1 MTHLKSIFKQDIT
14 RPIEGVIKADDDEH
28 LLREV
33 REYVFTDEVRKKLT
47 QNFIDYYNEY
57 AGINGVWI
65 SGFFGSGKSHLLK
78 MLSLLLENR
87 ALDGHNA
94 ADLLC
99 EKVDDAL
106 LKAELQRAAGIPS
119 RSILFNI
126 DQKADIISKDQEDA
140 VLSVFVKVFN
150 EMQGYYPKL
159 GYVAEL
165 ERDLDNEGLYDAF
178 KAAFQK
184 TDPKGR
190 SWEQRRN
197 RLKMAGGEFA
207 SALAT
212 VKGIAKEEAARY
224 IDRYRDDYK
233 VSIETFAVMV
243 KDYIDQQEPGFRLN
257 FFVDEV
263 GQYIADNTKLMTNLQ
278 TIAESL
284 ATHCNGQAWIF
295 VTSQEDIDAVV
306 GAVSARRSNDFSK
319 IQARFVC
326 RVNLTSGN
334 VDEVIQRRLLDK
346 NEAGQQALQPV
357 YEKEYNNFKTLFH
370 FSEGGTSYRGYED
383 EVHFIRTYPFLPHQF
398 TLFQQCIRGLSL
410 QNAFQGK
417 HQSVGERSMLGVF
430 QDVVKGM
437 IADGM
442 EPPKIASFDR
452 MYDGI
457 QGSLLGEIQS
467 AVQIAERN
475 LVEDPFM
482 VRVLKALFLVK
493 FVKSF
498 RPSLKHIAILLIED
512 FQVDLHQHEKRVQEA
527 LNRLEHEIYIQRN
540 GEDYEYLTNVEKDI
554 ENEIKSTPIDITEVN
569 EMLAQVIYK
578 DVFRDTKIRYQEN
591 QQDYAFARKLDGNLM
606 GRDSELSL
614 NVITPQHEHFE
625 APAILKSHTMATRE
639 LVVVLPED
647 DRLLKDIRMYK
658 QVDKYFRQ
666 NTSNQLK
673 EEVHQIL
680 QRKKASNDQLYKSL
694 IARAERM
701 LGKATLIL
709 NGEELPAPPSSNAR
723 NRVTEGLQEL
733 ISYAFPNLRMLKQA
747 YTESDLKN
755 ILQSQADDLFRH
767 TDESLSEAE
776 RELLDHTLLSNRQGE
791 RLTISALLDKFS
803 KAPYGWPE
811 MGTLCLLAR
820 LMVRNKVELKENG
833 ELVDHEAAFNNMT
846 NIRLRPQ
853 TIVEPLPEVD
863 ARSLKALKDLHQELF
878 NESNQGNDPKD
889 AAIAFQK
896 RLREEAIALN
906 QLLREKDRF
915 AFLNVL
921 EDYARQLEQLAATNY
936 NKYFEQLQAIEDSL
950 IDIKEDTV
958 DPIKS
963 FMAGQ
968 QRKIFE
974 DINLFLERGLAN
986 NQYIDQEELQAL
998 KLVAEETRPY
1008 LGNKMQLAKEQLD
1021 KCRNLLRDTLEAERN
1036 QARATIQ
1043 ELREKLCQV
1052 DHFESLSESQQ
1063 SELLRPFD
1071 LAMGEIDRST
1081 HIANLRDFVR
1091 QFEEHQYAQCLSK
1104 LYQMSAPAPEPQANP
1119 QTAAAK
1125 TGEAAPTATRPVPQP
1140 RKFIRAAHI
1149 KVHFPKPYLRKPED
1163 VDAYLEKLR
1172 AAYLEHL
1179 EKDRDILL

>member
-1 MTHLKSIFKQDIT
+1 MTHLKDIFKQDIT

-47 QNFIDYYNEY
+47 QNFIDYYNDY

-87 ALDGHNA
+87 TLDGHQA

-119 RSILFNI
+119 KSILFNI

-165 ERDLDNEGLYDAF
+165 ERDLDSEGLYEDF
-178 KAAFQK
+178 KAAFQSA
-184 TDPKGR
+184 DRKGR

-197 RLKMAGGEFA
+197 RLKMAGDEFA
-207 SALAT
+207 QALAK

-233 VSIETFAVMV
+233 VSIESFAMMV

-284 ATHCNGQAWIF
+284 ATHCKGQAWIF

-306 GAVSARRSNDFSK
+306 GAVSDQQSNDFSK
-319 IQARFVC
+319 IQARFAC

-346 NEAGQQALQPV
+346 NEEGLSRLQPV
-357 YEKEYNNFKTLFH
+357 YEAEQNNFKTLFH
-370 FSEGGTSYRGYED
+370 FSEGGTAYRGYESD
-383 EVHFIRTYPFLPHQF
+383 THFLRTYPFLPYQF
-398 TLFQQCIRGLSL
+398 SLFQECIRGLSV

-430 QDVVKGM
+430 QDVVKSM
-437 IADGM
+437 IANGM
-442 EPPKIASFDR
+442 PVPQIASFDR

-467 AVQIAERN
+467 AVQKAEKN
-475 LVEDPFM
+475 LVDDPFQ

-498 RPSLKHIAILLIED
+498 RPTLKHIAILLIED

-527 LNRLEHEIYIQRN
+527 LNRLEYETYIQRN
-540 GEDYEYLTNVEKDI
+540 GEEYEYLTNIEKDI
-554 ENEIKSTPIDITEVN
+554 ENEIKHTPIDTTEVN
-569 EMLAQVIYK
+569 ETLAQVLYK
-578 DVFRDTKIRYQEN
+578 DVFRDTKIRYQDN
-591 QQDYAFARKLDGNLM
+591 QQDYSFARKLDGTLI
-606 GRDSELSL
+606 GRDAELSL
-614 NVITPQHEHFE
+614 NIISPQHEHFG
-625 APAILKSHTMATRE
+625 ATDILKSHTMATRE
-639 LVVVLPED
+639 LLALLPAD

-733 ISYAFPNLRMLKQA
+733 ISYAFPNLRMLKQG
-747 YTESDLKN
+747 YTEQDLKN

-811 MGTLCLLAR
+811 MGTLCLTAR
-820 LMVRNKVELKENG
+820 LMVRNKLELKENG
-833 ELVDHEAAFNNMT
+833 ELLDQQTAFQNMT

-853 TIVEPLPEVD
+853 TIIEPLPEVD
-863 ARSLKALKDLHQELF
+863 ARSLKALKDLHRELF
-878 NESNQGNDPKD
+878 NEPNEGNDPKD
-889 AAIAFQK
+889 AALAFQK
-896 RLREEAIALN
+896 RLRQEATALT
-906 QLLREKDRF
+906 QLLREQDRYP
-915 AFLNVL
+915 FLQVL
-921 EDYARQLEQLAATNY
+921 QPYARQLDQLAATNY
-936 NKYFEQLQAIEDSL
+936 NKYFDQVEAIEDEL
-950 IDIKEDTV
+950 IDFKEDTL

-968 QRKIFE
+968 QRKIFD
-974 DINLFLERGLAN
+974 DITLFLERGQAN

-998 KLVAEETRPY
+998 RMVAGESRPY
-1008 LGNKMQLAKEQLD
+1008 AGQKMQLAKEQLD
-1021 KCRNLLRDTLEAERN
+1021 TCKRLLRDTLESEKN
-1036 QARATIQ
+1036 KARAVIQ

-1091 QFEEHQYAQCLSK
+1091 QFEEHQYAQCLSR
-1104 LYQMSAPAPEPQANP
+1104 LYQMSAPAPEPQVNP

-1125 TGEAAPTATRPVPQP
+1125 TGEAAPSATRPVQPP

-1149 KVHFPKPYLRKPED
+1149 KVHFPQPYLRKPED
-1163 VDAYLEKLR
+1163 VEAYLEQLR
-1172 AAYLEHL
+1172 AAYLEQL
-1179 EKDRDILL
+1179 EKDRDIML